1 MRATGRPAPMT
12 MAERGKRVREGDPI
26 ARLVERFAA
35 RQPIRSGS
43 LIVTVFGDAILPR
56 GGAVLLAGLMGLL
69 RHFSLNDS
77 QVRTALSRLVGD
89 HWLAAERRGR
99 QSLYRPTETGRHRF
113 EEATRRIYA
122 GPPRDWSGE
131 WHVLVLPPGAER
143 SELTKDLGW
152 LGFGRLA
159 PGVMLHPCP
168 DLLSLGSVIR
178 DAPAHERPLAIAG
191 NSERAPPPHLPE
203 LVARCWDLAALA
215 QSYRR
220 FLDDFAALRQGLARG
235 VAPEPLP
242 ALLARLLLIHD
253 YRRLILRDP
262 MLPPALLPR
271 DWIGREAYAAARDLY
286 RALAPAAE
294 RWIDEHLAGEQ
305 GRLPKPD
312 AAFRRRFP

>member
-1 MRATGRPAPMT
+1 
-12 MAERGKRVREGDPI
+12 RGKRASEVDPI
-26 ARLVERFAA
+26 ARLVERFAV

-43 LIVTVFGDAILPR
+43 LIVTAFGDAILPR
-56 GGAVLLAGLMGLL
+56 GGAVLLADLMALL

-77 QVRTALSRLVGD
+77 QVRTALSRLVAD

-143 SELTKDLGW
+143 SELAKDLGW

-168 DLLSLGSVIR
+168 DLASLASVIR
-178 DAPAHERPLAIAG
+178 DAPADARPLAIAG
-191 NSERAPPPHLPE
+191 KSDMAAPPNLPD

-215 QSYRR
+215 ESYRR
-220 FLDDFAALRQGLARG
+220 FLADFAALRQWLARG
-235 VAPEPLP
+235 ATPEPLP

-271 DWIGREAYAAARDLY
+271 DWIGRAAYDAARELY
-286 RALAPAAE
+286 HALAPAAE
-294 RWIDEHLAGEQ
+294 RWIDDNLSGES